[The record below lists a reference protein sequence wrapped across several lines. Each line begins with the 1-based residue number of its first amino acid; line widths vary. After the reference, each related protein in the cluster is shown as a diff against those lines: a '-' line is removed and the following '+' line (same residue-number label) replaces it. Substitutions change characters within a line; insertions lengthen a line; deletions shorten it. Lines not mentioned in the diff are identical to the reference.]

1 MFAFL
6 PTRCENLLTCV
17 LVLACCGCTS
27 TGGVFGTGAHKL
39 LNTAESMALHSANP
53 LPLPRELSKVVL
65 PDYRVEPG
73 DVLLVEPVD
82 FEASLRLPGDQT
94 VQPDGMIHLGRY
106 GQVPVVGKTIPEI
119 RDVVQRIINEH
130 EDSDEKPEIAVRLT
144 EPQSKVYYVLGE
156 VNSPGAYPVIGRE
169 TVLDAIVMAGDLTGR
184 ANRHKVILSRPGGPN
199 NCRVVLPICYRHIV
213 QLGDTSTNY
222 QIQPGDRIF
231 VASLSIFEEIS
242 QTLFQ
247 GLGESCPHCASP
259 QRPCLETMIP
269 GDVSFPMVGDPLADP
284 LTAPYEASPIEIE
297 EVPAQPTAK
306 RSRYDTRA
314 VRARLRSTRQQR

>member
-1 MFAFL
+1 MSVFL
-6 PTRCENLLTCV
+6 SHRSCFISACV

-27 TGGVFGTGAHKL
+27 TGGIFGTGAHKL

-53 LPLPRELSKVVL
+53 LPLPRELAKVVL

-94 VQPDGMIHLGRY
+94 VQPDGVINLGRY

-119 RDVVQRIINEH
+119 RDAVQRIINEY
-130 EDSDEKPEIAVRLT
+130 EDGDEKAEITVRLT

-199 NCRVVLPICYRHIV
+199 KCRVVLPICYRHIV

-242 QTLFQ
+242 QTLFR
-247 GLGESCPHCASP
+247 GFGESCPHCASP
-259 QRPCLETMIP
+259 QYPCPETMIP
-269 GDVSFPMVGDPLADP
+269 GEAAVDMVGEPFPLP
-284 LTAPYEASPIEIE
+284 HETSPIEIE
-297 EVPAQPTAK
+297 EIPPRAAAT
-306 RSRYDTRA
+306 RSRQDTRS
-314 VRARLRSTRQQR
+314 VQARLRSSRQAR